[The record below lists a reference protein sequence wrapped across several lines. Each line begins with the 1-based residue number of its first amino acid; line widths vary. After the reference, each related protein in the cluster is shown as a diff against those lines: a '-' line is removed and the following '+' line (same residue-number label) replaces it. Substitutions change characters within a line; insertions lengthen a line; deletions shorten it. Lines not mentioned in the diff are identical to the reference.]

1 MTSVVNGS
9 AYLYCTGIP
18 SKLEIYFLL
27 LFIYIVV
34 SLDILA
40 VQTKPHSISVLCS
53 FICIYAHPM
62 FDVLFVRITYFKV
75 SSHCLPLIRG
85 RVAGTAAQAMFF
97 CNCFF
102 VIFVSVQFC
111 NNTKNVFFMSRL

>member
-62 FDVLFVRITYFKV
+62 FDVLFIRITYFKV
-75 SSHCLPLIRG
+75 SSHCLPLIWG
-85 RVAGTAAQAMFF
+85 QVAGTAAQAVFF

-102 VIFVSVQFC
+102 VIFS
-111 NNTKNVFFMSRL
+111 FFSFNFFFFVKCSIL